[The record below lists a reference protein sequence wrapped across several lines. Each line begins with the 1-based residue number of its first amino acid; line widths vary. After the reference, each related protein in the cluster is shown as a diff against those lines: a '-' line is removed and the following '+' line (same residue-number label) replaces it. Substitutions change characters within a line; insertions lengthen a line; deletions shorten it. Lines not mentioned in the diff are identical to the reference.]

1 MITRLFNRASPLDD
15 PDPAKRL
22 VALAALAPDSPQ
34 LAELVAS
41 DPTPEV
47 RIASAQR
54 CSNLDAL
61 AGAWATEAD
70 ADVRAAL
77 AAALGVQ
84 FAATTNDDAAAA
96 WLASDACS
104 DAIRGD
110 VACRAPGAERR
121 RVAIAAIRDEEALLA
136 VALNAGQAETRFS
149 AAERIHDTD
158 RLRRLAEAVRNK
170 DHGVARLARQ
180 RIDAIDHRSDQATKA
195 DAIVAE
201 LEALAARPGPI
212 VTPLIEL
219 DRRWQALDIAH
230 DPERAA
236 RGEAARK
243 SIQARFEREQEEH
256 RHRIRFEREMR
267 EWIAALQPPASA
279 EEHAALAADLAARR
293 DEAQRHQDAASI
305 VALDE
310 VQARVGAW
318 EAERVAAADAE
329 ALVLE
334 AERLA
339 ESTTIDNAKLPE
351 RWQAL
356 DRSTRTPALTR
367 RFEAALLVIEQRRLE
382 QVRAAQEE
390 AGAVRQKLH
399 TALHTA
405 EQAFAAGQLQEART
419 AADEV
424 RALKPTAGALP
435 KPTLQRYSRLVQ
447 QLTEMERWE
456 SFGQQNARVQLCERA
471 EALSVPPQE
480 AAKVAKEVQKLR
492 AEWKELDAQH
502 AGVPKALWQRFDHA
516 CEQAYAPAARHFA
529 ELAAQ
534 RKQARKQRDDFV
546 ASVAMHAP
554 TLVTETP
561 DWRAI
566 ERWLREIDE
575 AWREGNL
582 GSVDPASWKK
592 LDTKMK
598 AAVAPARDALIAARD
613 KAKAERKQLIDE
625 ARALVEKAMDRDSL
639 NQIKALQGRWQEQA
653 KTIKLLQRDERALWD
668 EFRAACDS
676 VFEARHAKRK
686 EEDGRRSEHRRALE
700 DVCVQLEQVL
710 STAADKSD
718 QELRRLS
725 RELQDKWR
733 AGSTGR
739 PDPSQH
745 ALESRFRRAR
755 EAIEA
760 AITGRARSREA
771 VVWQSLA
778 ARERMCEA
786 LDRALVAGGDGADAG
801 GDGAGILPE
810 GEWEALPAI
819 SPAWDKKIL
828 GRRDAALA
836 ALADSSGAAAASYRK
851 RVDASASTRADMLL
865 ELEMALGLDS
875 PPELNSQRLALQ
887 VRQLRNRFQGANAGG
902 ANAPGERLVAW
913 CAEPGVVSARDR
925 ERSTRIF
932 AAIERLR

>member
-1 MITRLFNRASPLDD
+1 MITRLFNRTSPLED

-22 VALAALAPDSPQ
+22 AAMATAAPESPQ
-34 LAELVAS
+34 LAGLVAS
-41 DPTPEV
+41 DPVPEV
-47 RIASAQR
+47 RAAAAQR
-54 CSNLDAL
+54 CTDFAAL
-61 AGAWATEAD
+61 TGAWAGPEAD
-70 ADVRAAL
+70 ANVRTAL
-77 AAALGVQ
+77 AAALG
-84 FAATTNDDAAAA
+84 ALLATSVEDAVATA
-96 WLASDACS
+96 WLASDACT

-110 VACRAPGAERR
+110 VACRAPGADRR
-121 RVAIAAIRDEEALLA
+121 RAAIAAIRDEEALLE

-149 AAERIHDTD
+149 AAERIVDTD
-158 RLRRLAEAVRNK
+158 RLRRLAEAARNK

-180 RIDAIDHRSDQATKA
+180 RMDAIDHRTDQASKA

-236 RGEAARK
+236 RGEVARK
-243 SIQARFEREQEEH
+243 AIQARFEREQEEH
-256 RHRIRFEREMR
+256 RNRIRFEREVR

-279 EEHAALAADLAARR
+279 EEHAALVADLATRR
-293 DEAQRHQDAASI
+293 EEAQRQQDAAAI

-310 VQARVGAW
+310 VQARVSAW
-318 EAERVAAADAE
+318 EAERTAAADAE

-382 QVRAAQEE
+382 QMRAAQEE
-390 AGAVRQKLH
+390 VGAARQKLH

-424 RALKPTAGALP
+424 RALKPTAGTLP

-471 EALSVPPQE
+471 EALAVQPQE

-529 ELAAQ
+529 ELAGQ
-534 RKQARKQRDDFV
+534 RKQARKQRDDFI
-546 ASVAMHAP
+546 ASVALHAP
-554 TLVTETP
+554 TLITETP

-592 LDTKMK
+592 LDVKMK
-598 AAVAPARDALIAARD
+598 AAVAPARDALVAARD

-625 ARALVEKAMDRDSL
+625 ARELVAKAMERDSL
-639 NQIKALQGRWQEQA
+639 NQIKALQARWQEQA
-653 KTIKLLQRDERALWD
+653 KTVKLLQRDERALWD

-686 EEDGRRSEHRRALE
+686 EEDGRRSEHRRTLE
-700 DVCVQLEQVL
+700 DVCAQLEQVVA
-710 STAADKSD
+710 SAAEKSD

-733 AGSTGR
+733 AGSSGR

-745 ALESRFRRAR
+745 ALEARFRQAR
-755 EAIEA
+755 A
-760 AITGRARSREA
+760 AIDEAVSGRARSREA

-778 ARERMCEA
+778 AKERLCEA
-786 LDRALVAGGDGADAG
+786 LDRAVADGGGDAASL
-801 GDGAGILPE
+801 LPD
-810 GEWEALPAI
+810 GEWEALPPIAA
-819 SPAWDKKIL
+819 AWEKKMV

-836 ALADSSGAAAASYRK
+836 ALADSSGSAAASYRP
-851 RVDASASTRADMLL
+851 RLERGAAARADTLL
-865 ELEMALGLDS
+865 LLEMALGLDS
-875 PPELNSQRLALQ
+875 PLELNSQRLALQ
-887 VRQLRNRFQGANAGG
+887 VRQLRDRFQGASAGG
-902 ANAPGERLVAW
+902 ANAPGERLVTW
-913 CAEPGVVSARDR
+913 CSEPGIVSARDR
-925 ERSTRIF
+925 ERCNRIF
-932 AAIERLR
+932 AAVERLR